1 MQTIQEVYVKEIL
14 ACRACGSTDLISVI
28 NLGNLAV
35 SGFVKS
41 QREAVH
47 CPLELL
53 LCQGCSLVQ
62 LKHSVDADFLFKH
75 FWYQSGISSSMRSS
89 LKEIVDAVRDRG
101 ILNSADWMIDIGC
114 NDGTLLKM
122 FPAKIYKSGYEPA
135 VNMAEL
141 ARKNIGERI
150 FNDYFN
156 ATSYLQKG
164 YGKPKLITAIA
175 MFYDL
180 ENPTKFCRDI
190 VQLLRQ
196 DGTLLVQMNYLLSM
210 LQNDNFDNICHEHL
224 GYYSLKS
231 LTKILEEVGL
241 EAYDV
246 ELNTVNG
253 GSFRVYIGFKG
264 EHQITGRISETEE
277 SEKRAGLWMPSVY
290 RAFVRRISENGAH
303 LRKYLFDEKAAGRKT
318 WVMGA
323 STRGNTLLQVY
334 QIDKTLVDGAVDKNP
349 EKWGLRTVGTDIPIW
364 SRTEALQ
371 PDNFLILPY
380 HFLDEFKEQEKNYLR
395 KGGRFLVPLP
405 KFRVIS

>member
-1 MQTIQEVYVKEIL
+1 MQTIQEIYVKEIS
-14 ACRACGSTDLISVI
+14 ACRVCSSTDLETVI
-28 NLGNLAV
+28 DLGNLAI
-35 SGFVKS
+35 SGFVRS
-41 QREAVH
+41 QKEAVYV
-47 CPLELL
+47 PLALA
-53 LCQGCSLVQ
+53 LCRGCGFLQ
-62 LKHSVDADFLFKH
+62 LRHSVDPDTLFKH

-101 ILNSADWMIDIGC
+101 ILRGADWMIDIGC

-122 FPAKIYKSGYEPA
+122 FPSGVYKSGYEPA

-141 ARKNIGERI
+141 ARKSIGERI
-150 FNDYFN
+150 FNEYFS
-156 ATSYLQKG
+156 AQSYLQKG

-180 ENPTKFCRDI
+180 EDPAKFCRDI

-196 DGTLLVQMNYLLSM
+196 DGTFLVQMNYLPSM
-210 LQNDNFDNICHEHL
+210 LENDNFDNICHEHL

-231 LTKILEEVGL
+231 LKRILGEVGL

-246 ELNTVNG
+246 ELNAVNG
-253 GSFRVYIGFKG
+253 GSFRIYIGFRG
-264 EHQITGRISETEE
+264 EHQITGRISEMEE

-290 RAFVRRISENGAH
+290 RAFVRRISENGVH

-318 WVMGA
+318 WIMGA

-334 QIDKTLVDGAVDKNP
+334 QIDKTLVEGAVDKNP

-380 HFLDEFKEQEKNYLR
+380 HFLDEFKDQEKNYLR

-405 KFRVIS
+405 KFRVVS